1 MDRQQTISGAY
12 HVPERFVAIYVGGDG
27 LAKESTPL
35 VAQISDRLITAI
47 ATGEFLP
54 GSRLPAERDLA
65 VLLHVGRTSVR
76 AALAVLHERGLIET
90 QRGRGGGSFVR
101 VQWTPDS
108 HAAVVRTL
116 RARWND
122 IQDRLEAMRSL
133 HGAIARRA
141 AEARDDADV
150 AVLQERL
157 DEYRA
162 AESGRS
168 KQFADAALHLAIS
181 DAAKNG
187 TLKSMLETLERE
199 ISIGAPLHLWGE
211 PDGMVASE
219 ERAER
224 EHEALVAA
232 IVEGRPDDAGRIG
245 RTHVGIDLEL
255 LAAARERARLS

>member
-1 MDRQQTISGAY
+1 M
-12 HVPERFVAIYVGGDG
+12 PE
-27 LAKESTPL
+27 ESTPL

-116 RARWND
+116 EGRWSD
-122 IQDRLEAMRSL
+122 IQDRLEAMRRL
-133 HGAIARRA
+133 HGAIARAA
-141 AEARDDADV
+141 AERRDDDDV
-150 AVLQERL
+150 AFLRRRL
-157 DEYRA
+157 DEYRDA
-162 AESGRS
+162 ASGRG
-168 KQFADAALHLAIS
+168 KQIADASLHLAIA

-187 TLKSMLETLERE
+187 TLKAMLLTLEQD
-199 ISIGAPLHLWGE
+199 ISIGAPLHVWGE
-211 PDGMVASE
+211 PDGMTA
-219 ERAER
+219 AEDRGLR
-224 EHEALVAA
+224 EHVLLVEAIAA
-232 IVEGRPDDAGRIG
+232 GRPEDADEIAREHA
-245 RTHVGIDLEL
+245 RIDLEL
-255 LAAARERARLS
+255 LEAARQRAQRAASTAEGRA